1 MGDTGYAGKQPINF
15 SIPLSDLRLPA
26 SSICWWWCPDVLVPG
41 CYTHWDNGHR
51 WLRSRDTSGGLAAML
66 PVLPVLPVHVLITA
80 EVMDGVSS
88 DYSHAHSAC
97 YTPPPELK
105 IIVLLN

>member
-1 MGDTGYAGKQPINF
+1 MGETGYAGKQPINF
-15 SIPLSDLRLPA
+15 SILLSDLRLPA

-66 PVLPVLPVHVLITA
+66 PVLPVLITA
-80 EVMDGVSS
+80 ELMDGVSS
-88 DYSHAHSAC
+88 HYSHAHSAC
-97 YTPPPELK
+97 YTPTQS
-105 IIVLLN
+105 